1 MVEKLVVEGI
11 DVEIVDVCLLYFLD
25 CEILVAAVK
34 KIGKVLFVIE
44 DNKEG
49 SVMSEIVVM
58 ILEDVFFDLD
68 VLI

>member
-1 MVEKLVVEGI
+1 MEKLVVEGI

-25 CEILVAAVK
+25 CEILVVVVK